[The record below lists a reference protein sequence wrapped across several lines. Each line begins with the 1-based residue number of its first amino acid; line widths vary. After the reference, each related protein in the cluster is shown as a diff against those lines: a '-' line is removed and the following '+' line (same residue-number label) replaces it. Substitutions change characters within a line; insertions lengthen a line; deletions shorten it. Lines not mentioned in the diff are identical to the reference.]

1 MAKHDIPVWLVGM
14 ALAALLVFTDLK
26 LDDKGVTLAL
36 ASMFPMGLGIWR
48 REQAW
53 RWGVLCSVPLVVA
66 RLVLVRIEHLQHWE
80 GVGYAF
86 AAVVPAVACAY
97 LGAFSRRAIEILWQQ
112 KE

>member
-1 MAKHDIPVWLVGM
+1 MWLVGVI
-14 ALAALLVFTDLK
+14 LAALLVYTDLK

-48 REQAW
+48 REAAW
-53 RWGVLCSVPLVVA
+53 RWGLLCAVPLVVA
-66 RLVLVRIEHLQHWE
+66 RVVLVRVERLQHWE

-86 AAVVPAVACAY
+86 AAVLPAIIGAY
-97 LGAFSRRAIEILWQQ
+97 LGALCRRAVEILWQQ

>member
-1 MAKHDIPVWLVGM
+1 MRRDIPVWLVGI
-14 ALAALLVFTDLK
+14 ALAALLVFADVK

-48 REQAW
+48 RQQPW
-53 RWGVLCSVPLVVA
+53 RWGLLCALPLVVG
-66 RLVLVRIEHLQHWE
+66 RVVLVRVEHLQHWE

-86 AAVVPAVACAY
+86 AAVLPAVIGGY
-97 LGAFSRRAIEILWQQ
+97 LGALCRRAVEILWQE

>member
-1 MAKHDIPVWLVGM
+1 MAKRDIPAWLVGV

-36 ASMFPMGLGIWR
+36 ASMFPLGIAIWR
-48 REQAW
+48 KERPW
-53 RWGVLCSVPLVVA
+53 KWGLLCSVPLVVA
-66 RLVLVRIEHLQHWE
+66 RIVLVRVEHLQHWE

-86 AAVVPAVACAY
+86 AAVFPAVAGGY
-97 LGAFSRRAIEILWQQ
+97 LGAFCRRAVEILWQQ